1 MRRAA
6 FPLILAG
13 TFAVA
18 ALGAHTVGSNAAPTR
33 IVDVDHD
40 DRFETP
46 SAAETPDPSATPDAP
61 DDGRTTGPSSSP
73 SSDDGPSASSTPDAP
88 DDSDGRSDDDDSG
101 HGGDDDDRSG
111 PNSGKG

>member
-18 ALGAHTVGSNAAPTR
+18 ALGAHTVGSNAGPTR

-40 DRFETP
+40 DPLETP
-46 SAAETPDPSATPDAP
+46 SATETPEPSATPDA
-61 DDGRTTGPSSSP
+61 PSSSP

-88 DDSDGRSDDDDSG
+88 DDSDGRSDDDDNSG
-101 HGGDDDDRSG
+101 HGGGDEDRSG
-111 PNSGKG
+111 SNSGKG